1 MREAPGARTHRTDTT
16 TEEPVTTKQ
25 LVYTTGNHY
34 PVTVT
39 DDYNGTY
46 VETVTAPTYEDAV
59 RSARFIYQGADS
71 ITVSETP
78 VDEPITYVEP
88 EEPEPAPDVA
98 ALTAARAVNAHPWL
112 SAVTP
117 DPDDADA
124 DLLIT
129 PPYPANTLDRPDGH
143 IEGRITWNHTS
154 TGSVVYHVALAYEP
168 LGGVTVEDETTAEV
182 GTGALAWLDLA
193 RPIAALMEDLRAS
206 GL

>member
-1 MREAPGARTHRTDTT
+1 M
-16 TEEPVTTKQ
+16 TTKQ

-143 IEGRITWNHTS
+143 IEGRITWEKFPNGNALYTI
-154 TGSVVYHVALAYEP
+154 ALAYEGP
-168 LGGVTVEDETTAEV
+168 AGTVEQ
-182 GTGALAWLDLA
+182 AWGHTVNPANPMGWLNLA
-193 RPIAALMEDLRAS
+193 RSVAELVNHLDRLTHEA
-206 GL
+206 